1 MRLGGGCFLQQFIRI
16 RGISGTKL
24 TLQSHGTTPVVDL
37 TVAGL
42 SVGVFDVR
50 LALSLGT
57 MELSRWHHS
66 VLRGRAPG
74 TRPSPR
80 RHAPTCER
88 RRFMRR
94 AIVEIDALKVIG
106 SVSHRGI
113 WRWVSPAPCA
123 AFFLTQKEMATPVER
138 HDKRG
143 QKVRAA
149 DLPSSWLF
157 SATFPTGLGGKFSST
172 TTPTSGNM
180 ARRRTMPNQLRQAAL
195 ATPPRFLNFEKTF
208 QVMSLIFESDEP
220 HFKFLGSSPDR
231 KPHHLYI
238 AENGGSRRR
247 RDRAAQLSN
256 PAPSS

>member
-1 MRLGGGCFLQQFIRI
+1 MLRQLIRDS
-16 RGISGTKL
+16 SGTKR
-24 TLQSHGTTPVVDL
+24 TVPCCSL
-37 TVAGL
+37 TVQPLLWISL
-42 SVGVFDVR
+42 SPDSRWGGFDVR

-113 WRWVSPAPCA
+113 WRWVPPAPCA
-123 AFFLTQKEMATPVER
+123 AIVSTQKEMATPVER

-157 SATFPTGLGGKFSST
+157 SPTFPTGLGGELSST
-172 TTPTSGNM
+172 TTPISGNM
-180 ARRRTMPNQLRQAAL
+180 ARHRSMPNQLRQAVAL
-195 ATPPRFLNFEKTF
+195 
-208 QVMSLIFESDEP
+208 Q
-220 HFKFLGSSPDR
+220 SP
-231 KPHHLYI
+231 
-238 AENGGSRRR
+238 EV
-247 RDRAAQLSN
+247 SN
-256 PAPSS
+256 L